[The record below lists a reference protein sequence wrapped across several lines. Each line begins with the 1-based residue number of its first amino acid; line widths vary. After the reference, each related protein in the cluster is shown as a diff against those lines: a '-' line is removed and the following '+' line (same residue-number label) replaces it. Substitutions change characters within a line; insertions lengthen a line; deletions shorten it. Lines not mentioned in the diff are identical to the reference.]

1 MQKIIPQATVNRL
14 PLYYRTLKQLAQC
27 GKNIVSSNELGKLLE
42 MTPEQIRK
50 DLVFF
55 GQFGMKGL
63 GYQIDELA
71 AHIEKILGLQH
82 KWRLAIIGVNDLGVA
97 LASYEGFTE
106 LGFQI
111 AALFDINPENIGKEI
126 NNLRV
131 YNFNNIKNTAQRK
144 LLDIGVITVSAE
156 SAQFVADK
164 LIDAGIKG
172 IWNFAPVKLEVPMDI
187 SLVEEDLTFGLSTL
201 SYRLAQRTN

>member
-63 GYQIDELA
+63 GYQIDELT